1 MKKRTNRLLICII
14 GIDGSG
20 KTTGAINLQE
30 QMKEKSFDCVYIHHR
45 SPMINLIKSVAGNR
59 IRKYASPMQN
69 RDMSPLKTST
79 DRVDKKLKTTI
90 GFFIIFADTIIE
102 RLMEIRF
109 SLRQSIV
116 IHDRYFYDHLVNY
129 LNDLPEWLIKLYLH
143 LIPKPDL
150 VILLDVPETV
160 AYRRKGEASLRF
172 IRRQRH
178 LYLNLE
184 KWLNMNNFVTINT
197 NTAIEEVND
206 SISYLVSN
214 LVEGKNI

>member
-1 MKKRTNRLLICII
+1 VKNRTSRLLICII
-14 GIDGSG
+14 GVDGSG
-20 KTTGAINLQE
+20 KTTCAINLKE
-30 QMKEKSFDCVYIHHR
+30 QLKNKGFDCLYTHHS
-45 SPMINLIKSVAGNR
+45 SPMINLIKSVAGDR
-59 IRKYASPMQN
+59 IRKYVSPMQN
-69 RDMSPLKTST
+69 GGVSPLKTST
-79 DRVDKKLKTTI
+79 GSVGKRLKTII
-90 GFFIIFADTIIE
+90 GFFIVFADTIIE
-102 RLMEIRF
+102 RLMKIRF
-109 SLRQSIV
+109 SLRQPIV

-129 LNDLPEWLIKLYLH
+129 LGELPEWLAKLYLR

-150 VILLDVPETV
+150 TILLDVPETV

-197 NTAIEEVND
+197 NTTIEEVND

-214 LVEGKNI
+214 LVEGRNI